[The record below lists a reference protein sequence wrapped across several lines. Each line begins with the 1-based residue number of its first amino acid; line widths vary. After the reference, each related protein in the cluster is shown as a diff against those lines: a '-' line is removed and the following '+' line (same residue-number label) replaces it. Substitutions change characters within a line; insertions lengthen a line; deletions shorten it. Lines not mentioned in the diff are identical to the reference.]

1 MPCVTSAIWTLALA
15 PAVPIVSQIS
25 LFADFAFHT
34 FCASQVLEISCFTH
48 FAFRTFR
55 VFHIS
60 HSAHFAHF
68 AHFAHCTFVFRT
80 FHTSHFLHFSHFFRI
95 CTIVWLSH
103 PSPLL
108 CQPHFHP
115 HLHPCSICHTA
126 AACHYSFACA
136 TLHYPSSHH
145 CYLRSCIT
153 AALHATSHFTHM
165 SAASSHLPQPS
176 PLSPRLSTMMV
187 ASLANGTHL

>member
-48 FAFRTFR
+48 FAFRTFH

-68 AHFAHCTFVFRT
+68 AHCTFVIRT
-80 FHTSHFLHFSHFFRI
+80 FHTSHFLHFSRFF
-95 CTIVWLSH
+95 SH
-103 PSPLL
+103 LYYCMVIAP
-108 CQPHFHP
+108 FHP
-115 HLHPCSICHTA
+115 FSASHT
-126 AACHYSFACA
+126 FIPIF
-136 TLHYPSSHH
+136 TLAPSV
-145 CYLRSCIT
+145 T
-153 AALHATSHFTHM
+153 
-165 SAASSHLPQPS
+165 LPQPAITALLA
-176 PLSPRLSTMMV
+176 PLCIIHHRTTAICAPALLLPCTLPRI
-187 ASLANGTHL
+187 SLTCLPPHRICHSHHPLALAFP